1 MHACEQFQIKS
12 EMELSDI
19 VSFAEEAESTS
30 SSTIAD
36 TAPSVPVD
44 INLLNTVYNSLED
57 DSSEWAKL
65 TEHCHKLGFN
75 LIKYRTK
82 NRIKLVILSI
92 TAH

>member
-1 MHACEQFQIKS
+1 
-12 EMELSDI
+12 MELSNI

-44 INLLNTVYNSLED
+44 SNLLSTVYNSLED
-57 DSSEWAKL
+57 DNSEWAKL

-75 LIKYRTK
+75 LINQKTE
-82 NRIKLVILSI
+82 
-92 TAH
+92 